1 MSILKRF
8 TRMLR
13 ADVHGLLD
21 MLEDKS
27 LLLKQC
33 LRDMEEDLESERC
46 LLGRLRMTKEHTDQ
60 QLEQKQTE
68 LENFEHGIQTAMERG
83 EDRLARLLIRRR
95 ISTEAHIQAL
105 IRQHSAL
112 DKELE
117 RALENHE
124 RRRMRYEEIKLR
136 TDEYSL
142 KKERTRILKT
152 TNAAE
157 ALNGLEDPWNSAPT
171 EAAVELEL
179 LRRKGAMGM
188 QAGPSM
194 TEAVHA

>member
-13 ADVHGLLD
+13 ADMHGLLD

-33 LRDMEEDLESERC
+33 LRDMEEDLEGERY
-46 LLGRLRMTKEHTDQ
+46 LLARLRMTKEQTDD

-68 LENFEHGIQTAMERG
+68 LENFENGIETAMERG

-105 IRQHSAL
+105 IRQNAAL
-112 DKELE
+112 VKELD
-117 RALENHE
+117 RAVENHE

-142 KKERTRILKT
+142 KKERTRILKA
-152 TNAAE
+152 TNAAQ

-179 LRRKGAMGM
+179 LRRKGAMGVQPGM
-188 QAGPSM
+188 PGR
-194 TEAVHA
+194 EAVHA

>member
-13 ADVHGLLD
+13 ADVHGLMD

-33 LRDMEEDLESERC
+33 LRDMEEDLECEHY
-46 LLGRLRMTKEHTDQ
+46 LLARLRMTKEHTGQ

-105 IRQHSAL
+105 IRQDAAL
-112 DKELE
+112 DRELE

-157 ALNGLEDPWNSAPT
+157 ALNGLDDPWNSAPT

-179 LRRKGAMGM
+179 LRRKGAMSM
-188 QAGPSM
+188 QAGP
-194 TEAVHA
+194 TAREAAHA